1 MSDTQAHHR
10 RLKQDLIV
18 AGGVGMVSAISIGGV
33 GAVMGRVGDAEAQR
47 LLEAIIPTS
56 RLFCSAMMTV
66 SATIL
71 ALMLTMI
78 GLGKQAD
85 TELADSHY
93 ERIVKI
99 ALYDAILFAAAVVM
113 FVMHCVPVYESDSLP
128 EWWYPSIYYGVLIAS
143 SVLAGGAISIVVLL
157 YLAVKDV
164 IQVVA
169 LGNSEHRHAVGNN
182 AGTPSDQSN
191 P

>member
-1 MSDTQAHHR
+1 MSVDQKNQHQ
-10 RLKQDLIV
+10 LKQDLAV
-18 AGGVGMVSAISIGGV
+18 AGAIGAVSAVSIAGV
-33 GAVMGRVGDAEAQR
+33 AAVMGRVGDAEARR
-47 LLEAIIPTS
+47 LLEAILPTS

-85 TELADSHY
+85 NELADSHY
-93 ERIVKI
+93 KRIMNI
-99 ALYDAILFAAAVVM
+99 ALYDSILFAAAVIM
-113 FVMHCVPVYESDSLP
+113 FVMHCVPVYESDSMP
-128 EWWYPSIYYGVLIAS
+128 KWWYPTIYYGVLILS
-143 SVLAGGAISIVVLL
+143 SILAGGAIAIVVQL

-169 LGNSEHRHAVGNN
+169 LGHSEHQYAADNCSEP
-182 AGTPSDQSN
+182 AES
-191 P
+191 